1 LSQQAKTT
9 ALVALLYAG
18 YAAMLV
24 LSLVLFVT
32 IVFFLV
38 PPLTTGSTP
47 TRRTVIIAATVPVVM
62 LVLAAGALFPE
73 ALRTARGRAEGTA
86 TEAFSGAA
94 RGYLSCLVII
104 VGFSL
109 ASLLLS
115 LPIVLIRLLFF
126 S

>member
-1 LSQQAKTT
+1 MSQQAKYT
-9 ALVALLYAG
+9 AMAAVLYAG
-18 YAAMLV
+18 YAAMFA
-24 LSLVLFVT
+24 LSLVLFVD

-47 TRRTVIIAATVPVVM
+47 KRKAVVIAIVVPLLM
-62 LVLAAGALFPE
+62 LALAAGALFPD
-73 ALRTARGRAEGTA
+73 ALRTARGRAAGDA
-86 TEAFSGAA
+86 SEAFTGVAK
-94 RGYLSCLVII
+94 GYIGCLVII

-115 LPIVLIRLLFF
+115 LPIVLIRLWFY